1 MAHTKRP
8 RRITSDQCN
17 GNESLLDYHVPYE
30 DHHHIRGSGHPP
42 ERLLYRLWPG
52 QGLSGGKAKTI
63 GSRTDQAKSLLDEY
77 QHTVRSVDGMPVNA
91 EVELAVLPGK
101 RTLQLTL
108 APYTNQ
114 YIQDNPG
121 PFAQHA
127 NWFNLK
133 NQAQTTITYDFEL
146 GQEYALAGKSQTGLF
161 TLWIQQNRLEA
172 KKLQTWSLSTIP
184 IE

>member
-1 MAHTKRP
+1 MAMRVSLITMFHMKITITYAALATLLSACFIACGPVKGYPGAKRKQSEVVLIRP
-8 RRITSDQCN
+8 N
-17 GNESLLDYHVPYE
+17 PYWTN
-30 DHHHIRGSGHPP
+30 IS
-42 ERLLYRLWPG
+42 
-52 QGLSGGKAKTI
+52 T
-63 GSRTDQAKSLLDEY
+63 
-77 QHTVRSVDGMPVNA
+77 TVRSVDGMPVNA